1 MLIGIV
7 GLISSGKGTVSD
19 RLVERHGYIKDSFA
33 KSLKDA
39 VAAMFNWDRSM
50 LEGDTKFSRDWR
62 EQPDAFWS
70 EKLGKPVTPR
80 WVLQHF
86 GTEVMRGQM
95 YDGIWLD
102 SCMGR
107 YRGQNTVIADTRF
120 PNEIKTIKAHGGKI
134 ILVKRGQDPD
144 WFTSYVEGNI
154 IPSGIH
160 SSEYLWAKSE
170 FDYTIHN
177 NGTKEQLYD
186 KIDDLIIGLEVTNT
200 PSKSTNTAESLA
212 IGTNRFKI

>member
-7 GLISSGKGTVSD
+7 GLIGSGKGTVSD
-19 RLVERHGYIKDSFA
+19 RLVEQHGYIKDSFA

-39 VAAMFNWDRSM
+39 VAAMFNWDRAM
-50 LEGDTKFSRDWR
+50 LEGDTTSSRYWR
-62 EQPDAFWS
+62 EQPDPFWS

-107 YRGQNTVIADTRF
+107 YKGQNTVIADTRF
-120 PNEIKTIKAHGGKI
+120 INEIKTIKAHGGI
-134 ILVKRGQDPD
+134 IVCVKRGELPTKKEMQ
-144 WFTSYVEGNI
+144 EK
-154 IPSGIH
+154 GIH
-160 SSEYLWAKSE
+160 QSEWDWLEYDYDIVLENSGTIEDLHAKV
-170 FDYTIHN
+170 
-177 NGTKEQLYD
+177 
-186 KIDDLIIGLEVTNT
+186 DDLIVSNKIAHT
-200 PSKSTNTAESLA
+200 PSQSADSTKPLA
-212 IGTNRFKI
+212 IGANSF